1 MGGGRH
7 GHQTGVADWVMA
19 GLLSFMQFNFARLAI
34 GLQSGVEIF
43 RLEVC
48 INSSWQPDLK
58 LNFDA

>member
-19 GLLSFMQFNFARLAI
+19 GLFSSNLKISTPDCKPMVNLAKLNCMKESI
-34 GLQSGVEIF
+34 NCSCQS
-43 RLEVC
+43 
-48 INSSWQPDLK
+48 DLK